1 MLGSWEY
8 QGLSRQKH
16 GPVEPMSNI
25 GYDVPAALQSK
36 VAKDGSIDLYLA
48 ANELGRRVVRA
59 QRAEDTYLLRLNDES

>member
-16 GPVEPMSNI
+16 GPGEPVSSI
-25 GYDVPAALQSK
+25 GYEVPAALQGK

-48 ANELGRRVVRA
+48 ANKLGRRVVRA
-59 QRAEDTYLLRLNDES
+59 QRPEDTYLLSLNDES